1 MQWPIKVQG
10 REVGEEK
17 VRWLSG
23 WIAQSG
29 IIEDHCSWRTPQC
42 IGRRNFYSVKVEN
55 YFWGRSAGFMLR

>member
-23 WIAQSG
+23 WIAEHFHWS
-29 IIEDHCSWRTPQC
+29 
-42 IGRRNFYSVKVEN
+42 RR
-55 YFWGRSAGFMLR
+55 RLAGEVVRALGLA